1 MTLSTNVIAPY
12 LVCRAFLPGMLARG
26 WGRVINISSAAW
38 LHPPARAFSAYQSS
52 KIALNLFTRCH
63 MAGHRG
69 TDRER

>member
-12 LVCRAFLPGMLARG
+12 LVCRAFLPGMLALG
-26 WGRVINISSAAW
+26 WGRVINISSAAS

-63 MAGHRG
+63 VAGHRG